1 MREQGSR
8 MWSPS
13 GGRRRLASVQK
24 VLPLAGIAGDV
35 VCLRGGGY
43 RGVLEARGVNFAL
56 KPEPEQEAI
65 LASFRRFLNGLDH
78 PLQVLVR
85 VVPADVEGYLS
96 GLDEPG
102 RGTETLR
109 RLRRDHEAFVRRIAH
124 ERTLLDRRFH
134 VIVPADGEDA
144 RGRGGPDWR
153 DLVLPWRRPQAAERD
168 GGLAR
173 ARRALDFRCGEVER
187 GLASFGVGSRRLA
200 GEELEA
206 LWRAAASGGPAGA
219 GVADDATPV
228 AIHSAHG
235 REAAGA

>member
-1 MREQGSR
+1 
-8 MWSPS
+8 MWSR
-13 GGRRRLASVQK
+13 GGGGGRLASVQE

-43 RGVLEARGVNFAL
+43 SGVLEAQGVNFAL

-96 GLDEPG
+96 GLGEAG

-109 RLRRDHEAFVRRIAH
+109 RLGRDHEAFVRRIAR

-134 VIVPADGEDA
+134 VIVPAGGEDA

-153 DLVLPWRRPQAAERD
+153 DLLLPRRRRPRAGEPE

-187 GLASFGVGSRRLA
+187 GLASFGVGSRRLR
-200 GEELEA
+200 GEELQA
-206 LWRAAASGGPAGA
+206 LWRAAAAGGPAGA
-219 GVADDATPV
+219 GAADDATPV
-228 AIHSAHG
+228 AVRSAHG
-235 REAAGA
+235 REAARA